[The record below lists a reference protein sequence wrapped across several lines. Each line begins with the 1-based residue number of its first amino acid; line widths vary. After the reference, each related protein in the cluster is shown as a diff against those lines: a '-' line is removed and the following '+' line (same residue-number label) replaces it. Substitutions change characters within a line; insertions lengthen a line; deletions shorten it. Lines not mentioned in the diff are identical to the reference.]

1 MPAAKEL
8 EQGNWTRF
16 TPHYMVSPCPPMYQG
31 SAACSSQCVQDGK
44 YCAPDPDGSI
54 LEGYSGAEVVQVACQ
69 PVACVMY
76 HVLCVIHVVSTSSHS
91 TAGIPLQCCAMP
103 CLRSVYLL
111 AFSICSLA
119 PMMALFI
126 CNLILS

>member
-1 MPAAKEL
+1 MCAELTAGARLLQEFVPAAKEL

-54 LEGYSGAEVVQVACQ
+54 LEGYSGAEVVQVPCQ
-69 PVACVMY
+69 PVACRHYIQPQHTFNTRRINLYLPVRN
-76 HVLCVIHVVSTSSHS
+76 TSKQ
-91 TAGIPLQCCAMP
+91 I
-103 CLRSVYLL
+103 
-111 AFSICSLA
+111 I
-119 PMMALFI
+119 
-126 CNLILS
+126 